1 MKLIAVLALA
11 LSAAL
16 VAPVFAQNKTSGEA
30 NMQILRDKIKADK
43 KLVVAANMELS
54 DAEAKKFW
62 PIYDGYQKQLAGFN
76 KRLAK
81 VILDYAEADEKGAM
95 TDALAKRLISEAI
108 KIDQDVAKARGSVA
122 KKLSPVMPGK
132 KLARYMQIES
142 KIRAAINYELA
153 AGIPLVQ

>member
-1 MKLIAVLALA
+1 MKLIAVFALA

-16 VAPVFAQNKTSGEA
+16 VTPVLAQNKTSGEA
-30 NMQILRDKIKADK
+30 NMQTLRDMLKADK
-43 KLVVAANMELS
+43 KLVVAANMELT

-62 PIYDGYQKQLAGFN
+62 PIYDSYQKTLAGFN
-76 KRLAK
+76 RRLAK
-81 VILDYAEADEKGAM
+81 VILDYANADQNGKM
-95 TDALAKRLISEAI
+95 TNALAKKLIKEAI
-108 KIDQDVAKARGSVA
+108 KIDQDVAKARGNVA
-122 KKLSPVMPGK
+122 KKLSPVLPGK